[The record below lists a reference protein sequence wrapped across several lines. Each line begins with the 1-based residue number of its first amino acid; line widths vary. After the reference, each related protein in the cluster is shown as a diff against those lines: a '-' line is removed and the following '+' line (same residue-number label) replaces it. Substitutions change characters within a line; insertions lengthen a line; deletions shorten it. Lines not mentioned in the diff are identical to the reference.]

1 MTSEVKAMKEIEEA
15 KTKTEKSNGN
25 KAGAEKKI
33 PIIQTL
39 KPKKRYTKLEKELI
53 EATKAAMDVLTKQKN
68 AKI

>member
-1 MTSEVKAMKEIEEA
+1 MDKNYKSKNGTKPTEEKEA
-15 KTKTEKSNGN
+15 
-25 KAGAEKKI
+25 AKKI

-53 EATKAAMDVLTKQKN
+53 EAGQAVMEAITRQQN